1 MSDILLFLLP
11 FFSTGAAG
19 LFIERR
25 GIVFTET
32 RGVGALVFAWFDPR
46 LPARWIVLGFAPLT
60 DRLGGVLTLEDA
72 RVGFG

>member
-1 MSDILLFLLP
+1 MSEILLFLLP

-32 RGVGALVFAWFDPR
+32 RVVAFVFAWFDPR
-46 LPARWIVLGFAPLT
+46 LAARWIVFGFAPLT
-60 DRLGGVLTLEDA
+60 DLLGGLLTLEDA